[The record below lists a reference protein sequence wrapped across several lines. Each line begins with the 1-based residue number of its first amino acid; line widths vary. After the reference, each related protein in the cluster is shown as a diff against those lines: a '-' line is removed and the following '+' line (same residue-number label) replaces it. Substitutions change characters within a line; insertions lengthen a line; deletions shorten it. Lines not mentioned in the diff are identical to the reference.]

1 MFFPK
6 RHSLDQCSAEQSRAR
21 PDHVTPTKVRAS
33 PRGLSLSKLNL
44 KGASETTVK
53 ILLQRKHQRGEAKT
67 NKQQKK
73 KFDFGDVTPAAGRS
87 DVFPLPQRVYTM
99 AGPTLMETCG
109 TPFWGRSWNASFA
122 LVLTVTKAANASPA
136 PPSTRAS
143 ILWNQQGSAARRVQV
158 IRPGSPR
165 RRTSSI
171 RLICLFPV
179 SAESKAEA
187 NQTLCYPGDKNKLL
201 VYKVESSLRVDPP
214 NTVRIIAVERRR
226 TSEVEVQVWKSVEG
240 A

>member
-1 MFFPK
+1 M
-6 RHSLDQCSAEQSRAR
+6 DQCSAEQSRAR

-67 NKQQKK
+67 NEKQ
-73 KFDFGDVTPAAGRS
+73 FDFGDMIPAAGRS

-109 TPFWGRSWNASFA
+109 TLFWGRSWNASFA

-143 ILWNQQGSAARRVQV
+143 IL
-158 IRPGSPR
+158 
-165 RRTSSI
+165 
-171 RLICLFPV
+171 
-179 SAESKAEA
+179 
-187 NQTLCYPGDKNKLL
+187 
-201 VYKVESSLRVDPP
+201 
-214 NTVRIIAVERRR
+214 
-226 TSEVEVQVWKSVEG
+226 
-240 A
+240 